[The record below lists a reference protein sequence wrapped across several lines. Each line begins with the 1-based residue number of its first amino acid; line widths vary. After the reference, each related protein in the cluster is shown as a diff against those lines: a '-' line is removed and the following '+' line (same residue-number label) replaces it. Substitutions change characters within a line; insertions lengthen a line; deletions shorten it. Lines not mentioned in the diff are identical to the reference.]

1 MTDVTELPPPPGT
14 ELEEPAPVDFY
25 GGIDATEKFYFPGQ
39 NEQYIEFSLM
49 DEGMRK
55 KWQRDTRS
63 GIKVDRKTQSAE
75 IGLDP
80 ARDRESLLRTTVVN
94 WFIRDPKRGNQP
106 VAFTEREFGAWMNRT
121 SPLLIDKL
129 ELAIRDANPWM
140 QDEMDPDS
148 IQEEID
154 RLTKLRDEA
163 IARRESKS

>member
-94 WFIRDPKRGNQP
+94 WFIRD
-106 VAFTEREFGAWMNRT
+106 
-121 SPLLIDKL
+121 
-129 ELAIRDANPWM
+129 ANPWM